1 MKQLRLSR
9 IAVLIAAIGFAAAP
23 ELTNIAANQAFAQ
36 ESMRPEIGRIVQAAG
51 ELYKAKKYRD
61 ALSKIHEADNVS
73 GKTVNEN
80 FTIER
85 MRLSIASAAGDN
97 EAVIRA
103 AETIISANKL
113 PGKDQLQMIQVL
125 ANAYFKAGNYAKASQ
140 WYNRYYSDGG
150 TDQSLRPYMIQ
161 AMSQSGDGAR
171 AMKEITAEVAADEKA
186 GRTPSL
192 TNLEYLSNDALRR
205 KDMAA
210 YSSALEK
217 MVAFHGK
224 KEYWVNLLNNV
235 ERKPG
240 YSDRLKLDLMR
251 LKLVLGQINKTS
263 DYMDMSLFAI
273 QAGYPAEATKVIDAG
288 YKAGLLGEGKDAD
301 RHKRLRD
308 MANKTQ
314 DENNKTLAASESEA
328 KAAKD
333 GTGLVNIGFGYV
345 TAGKYDKGIG
355 MIEEGIAKDSLKHED
370 DAKLHLGIAYIQAGK
385 KSNAIKVLK
394 TVRGDDGTADLA
406 RYWIIYANQS
416 MK

>member
-9 IAVLIAAIGFAAAP
+9 IAVLFAAIGFAAAP
-23 ELTNIAANQAFAQ
+23 ELTNIAANQAYAQ

-51 ELYKAKKYRD
+51 ELYKAKKFRE
-61 ALSKIHEADNVS
+61 ALSKIHEADSVG

-97 EAVIRA
+97 DTVIRS
-103 AETIISANKL
+103 AETIVSANKL
-113 PGKDQLQMIQVL
+113 GGKEQLQMIQVL
-125 ANAYFKAGNYAKASQ
+125 ANAYFKAGNFGKAAQ
-140 WYNRYYSDGG
+140 WYNRYYADGG
-150 TDQSLRPYMIQ
+150 TDQSLRPYLIQ
-161 AMSQSGDGAR
+161 AMSQSGDSAK
-171 AMKEITAEVAADEKA
+171 AMKEINAELAADEKS

-192 TNLEYLSNDALRR
+192 TNLEYLANDALKR
-205 KDMAA
+205 KDMAT

-217 MVAFHGK
+217 MVSFHGK
-224 KEYWVNLLNNV
+224 KEFWVNLLNNI

-240 YSDRLKLDLMR
+240 YSERLKLDLMR
-251 LKLVLGQINKTS
+251 LKLALGQITKTS

-273 QAGYPAEATKVIDAG
+273 QAGYPAEAIKVIDAG
-288 YKAGLLGEGKDAD
+288 YKAGALGEGKDAE

-314 DENNKTLAASESEA
+314 TETQSGLAASEAEA

-333 GTGLVNIGFGYV
+333 GNGLVNIGYGYV
-345 TAGKYDKGIG
+345 TGGQVDKGLA
-355 MIEEGIAKDSLKHED
+355 MMEEGIAKGGLKQEE
-370 DAKLHLGIAYIQAGK
+370 DAKLHLGVAQLQAGK
-385 KSNAIKVLK
+385 KANAIKTLK
-394 TVRGDDGTADLA
+394 TVRGTDGTADLA

-416 MK
+416 GK

>member
-9 IAVLIAAIGFAAAP
+9 IAVLFAAIGFAAAP
-23 ELTNIAANQAFAQ
+23 ELTNIAANQAYAQ

-51 ELYKAKKYRD
+51 ELYKAKKFRE
-61 ALSKIHEADNVS
+61 ALSKIHEADSVG

-97 EAVIRA
+97 DTVIRS
-103 AETIISANKL
+103 AETIVSANKL
-113 PGKDQLQMIQVL
+113 GGKEQLQMIQVL
-125 ANAYFKAGNYAKASQ
+125 ANAYFKAGNYGKAAQ
-140 WYNRYYSDGG
+140 WYNRYYADGG
-150 TDQSLRPYMIQ
+150 TDQSLRPYLIQ
-161 AMSQSGDGAR
+161 AMSQSGDSAK
-171 AMKEITAEVAADEKA
+171 AMKEINAELAADEKA

-192 TNLEYLSNDALRR
+192 TNLEYQSNDALKR
-205 KDMAA
+205 KDLAT

-217 MVAFHGK
+217 MVAYHGK
-224 KEYWVNLLNNV
+224 KEYWVNLLNNI

-251 LKLVLGQINKTS
+251 LKLALGQITKS
-263 DYMDMSLFAI
+263 ADYMDMSLFAI
-273 QAGYPAEATKVIDAG
+273 QAGYPAEATKIIDAG
-288 YKAGLLGEGKDAD
+288 YKAGALGEGKDAD

-314 DENNKTLAASESEA
+314 ADTTKGLAASEAEA

-333 GTGLVNIGFGYV
+333 GNGLVNIGYGYV
-345 TAGKYDKGIG
+345 TAGNFDKGIA
-355 MIEEGIAKDSLKHED
+355 MIEEGIAKGGLKQEE
-370 DAKLHLGIAYIQAGK
+370 DAKLHLGVAQLQAGK
-385 KSNAIKVLK
+385 KANAIKTLK
-394 TVRGDDGTADLA
+394 TVRGTDGSADLA

-416 MK
+416 GK

>member
-23 ELTNIAANQAFAQ
+23 ELTNIAANQAYAQ

-51 ELYKAKKYRD
+51 EMYKAKKYRE
-61 ALSKIHEADNVS
+61 ALSKIHEADSVG

-97 EAVIRA
+97 DTVIRS

-113 PGKDQLQMIQVL
+113 GGKEQLQMIQVL
-125 ANAYFKAGNYAKASQ
+125 GNAYFKAGNYGKAAQ
-140 WYNRYYSDGG
+140 WYNRYYADGG
-150 TDQSLRPYMIQ
+150 TDQSLRPYLIQ
-161 AMSQSGDGAR
+161 AMAQSGDSR
-171 AMKEITAEVAADEKA
+171 AMKEVMAELAADEKA

-192 TNLEYLSNDALRR
+192 TNLEYYAQDASRR
-205 KDMAA
+205 KDMDA
-210 YSSALEK
+210 YSNALEK

-235 ERKPG
+235 ERKKG

-251 LKLVLGQINKTS
+251 LKLALGQITKTS

-273 QAGYPAEATKVIDAG
+273 QAGYPAEATKIIDAG
-288 YKAGLLGEGKDAD
+288 YKANLLGEGKDAD

-314 DENNKTLAASESEA
+314 DEFNKSLAANETEA

-333 GTGLVNIGFGYV
+333 GNGLVNVGFAYV
-345 TAGKYDKGIG
+345 TAGKFDKGIP
-355 MIEEGIAKDSLKHED
+355 MIEEGIAKDSLKNEE
-370 DAKLHLGIAYIQAGK
+370 DAKLHLGVAHIWAGK
-385 KSNAIKVLK
+385 KANAIKVLK
-394 TVRGDDGTADLA
+394 TVKGADGTADLA

>member
-9 IAVLIAAIGFAAAP
+9 LAVLIAAIGFAAVP
-23 ELTNIAANQAFAQ
+23 ELTNIAANQAYAQ

-51 ELYKAKKYRD
+51 ELYKAKKFRD
-61 ALSKIHEADNVS
+61 ALSKIHEADSVS

-97 EAVIRA
+97 DTVIRS
-103 AETIISANKL
+103 AETIVSANKL
-113 PGKDQLQMIQVL
+113 GGKEQLQMIQVL
-125 ANAYFKAGNYAKASQ
+125 ANAYFKAGNYAKAAQ
-140 WYNRYYSDGG
+140 WYNRYYADGG
-150 TDQSLRPYMIQ
+150 TDPSLRPYMIQ
-161 AMSQSGDGAR
+161 AMSQGGDSAR
-171 AMKEITAEVAADEKA
+171 AMKEVMAELAADEKA

-192 TNLEYLSNDALRR
+192 TNLEYYANAALKQ
-205 KDMAA
+205 KDMAG

-224 KEYWVNLLNNV
+224 KEYWVNLLNNI

-251 LKLVLGQINKTS
+251 LKLALGQINKTA

-273 QAGYPAEATKVIDAG
+273 QAGYPAEALKIIDAG

-314 DENNKTLAASESEA
+314 DEANKTMAASEDEA

-333 GTGLVNIGFGYV
+333 GNGLVNIGYGYV
-345 TAGKYDKGIG
+345 TAGKFDKGIG
-355 MIEEGIAKDSLKHED
+355 MIEEGIGKDGLKHED
-370 DAKLHLGIAYIQAGK
+370 DAKLHLGVAYLQAGK
-385 KSNAIKVLK
+385 KANAIKVLK
-394 TVRGDDGTADLA
+394 TVKGTDGTADLA

-416 MK
+416 GK

>member
-9 IAVLIAAIGFAAAP
+9 IAVLFAAIGFAAAP
-23 ELTNIAANQAFAQ
+23 ELTNIAANQAYAQ

-51 ELYKAKKYRD
+51 ELYKAKKFRE
-61 ALSKIHEADNVS
+61 ALSKIHEADSVG

-97 EAVIRA
+97 DTVIRS
-103 AETIISANKL
+103 AETIVSANKL
-113 PGKDQLQMIQVL
+113 GGKEQLQMIQVL
-125 ANAYFKAGNYAKASQ
+125 ANAYFKAGNFGKAAQ
-140 WYNRYYSDGG
+140 WYNRYYADGG
-150 TDQSLRPYMIQ
+150 TDQSLRPYLIQ
-161 AMSQSGDGAR
+161 AMSQSGDSAK
-171 AMKEITAEVAADEKA
+171 AMKEINAELAADEKS

-192 TNLEYLSNDALRR
+192 TNLEYLANDALKR
-205 KDMAA
+205 KDMAT

-217 MVAFHGK
+217 MVSFHGK
-224 KEYWVNLLNNV
+224 KEFWVNLLNNI

-240 YSDRLKLDLMR
+240 YSERLKLDLMR
-251 LKLVLGQINKTS
+251 LKLALGQITKTS

-273 QAGYPAEATKVIDAG
+273 QAGYPAEAIKVIDAG
-288 YKAGLLGEGKDAD
+288 YKAGALGEGKDAE

-314 DENNKTLAASESEA
+314 TETQSGLAASEAEA

-333 GTGLVNIGFGYV
+333 GNGLVSIGYGYV
-345 TAGKYDKGIG
+345 TGGQVDKGLA
-355 MIEEGIAKDSLKHED
+355 MMEEGIAKGGLKQEE
-370 DAKLHLGIAYIQAGK
+370 DAKLHLGVAQLQAGK
-385 KSNAIKVLK
+385 KANAIKTLK
-394 TVRGDDGTADLA
+394 TVRGTDGTADLA

-416 MK
+416 GK

>member
-9 IAVLIAAIGFAAAP
+9 IAVLFAAIGFAAAP
-23 ELTNIAANQAFAQ
+23 ELTNIAANQAYAQ

-51 ELYKAKKYRD
+51 ELYRAKKFRE
-61 ALSKIHEADNVS
+61 ALSKIHEADSVG

-97 EAVIRA
+97 DTVIRS
-103 AETIISANKL
+103 AETIVSANKL
-113 PGKDQLQMIQVL
+113 GGKEQLQMIQVL
-125 ANAYFKAGNYAKASQ
+125 ANAYFKAGNFGKAAQ
-140 WYNRYYSDGG
+140 WYNRYYADGG
-150 TDQSLRPYMIQ
+150 TDQSLRPYLIQ
-161 AMSQSGDGAR
+161 AMSQSGDSAK
-171 AMKEITAEVAADEKA
+171 AMKEINAELAADEKS

-192 TNLEYLSNDALRR
+192 TNLEYLANDALKR
-205 KDMAA
+205 KDMAT

-217 MVAFHGK
+217 MVSFHGK
-224 KEYWVNLLNNV
+224 KEFWVNLLNNI

-240 YSDRLKLDLMR
+240 YSERLKLDLMR
-251 LKLVLGQINKTS
+251 LKLALGQITKTS

-273 QAGYPAEATKVIDAG
+273 QAGYPAEAIKVIDAG
-288 YKAGLLGEGKDAD
+288 YKAGALGEGKDAD

-314 DENNKTLAASESEA
+314 TETQSGLAASEAEA

-333 GTGLVNIGFGYV
+333 GNGLVNIGYGYV
-345 TAGKYDKGIG
+345 TGGQVDKGLA
-355 MIEEGIAKDSLKHED
+355 MMEEGIAKGGLKQEE
-370 DAKLHLGIAYIQAGK
+370 DAKLHLGVAQLQAGK
-385 KSNAIKVLK
+385 KANAIKTLK
-394 TVRGDDGTADLA
+394 TVRGTDGTADLA

-416 MK
+416 GK